1 MRTIFYP
8 LTKLFIHLSVS
19 RGLPFVIHSADAG
32 DSNPSGDGAGIR
44 FADGVPASEILGE
57 GLIFILSPVG
67 ERV

>member
-32 DSNPSGDGAGIR
+32 DSNPSGGTGV
-44 FADGVPASEILGE
+44 ADGVPASEILGE
-57 GLIFILSPVG
+57 GLIFILSPEG

>member
-32 DSNPSGDGAGIR
+32 
-44 FADGVPASEILGE
+44 
-57 GLIFILSPVG
+57 
-67 ERV
+67 

>member
-32 DSNPSGDGAGIR
+32 DSNPSGDVAGTG
-44 FADGVPASEILGE
+44 FADGVLRVKSWGR
-57 GLIFILSPVG
+57 GLIFIPSPEG

>member
-32 DSNPSGDGAGIR
+32 GSNPSGDVAGAG

-57 GLIFILSPVG
+57 GLIFILSPEG

>member
-32 DSNPSGDGAGIR
+32 DSNPSGYGAGTGV
-44 FADGVPASEILGE
+44 ADGVPASEILGE
-57 GLIFILSPVG
+57 G
-67 ERV
+67 

>member
-32 DSNPSGDGAGIR
+32 DSNPSGDGAGT
-44 FADGVPASEILGE
+44 GVAEILGE
-57 GLIFILSPVG
+57 GLIFILSPEG